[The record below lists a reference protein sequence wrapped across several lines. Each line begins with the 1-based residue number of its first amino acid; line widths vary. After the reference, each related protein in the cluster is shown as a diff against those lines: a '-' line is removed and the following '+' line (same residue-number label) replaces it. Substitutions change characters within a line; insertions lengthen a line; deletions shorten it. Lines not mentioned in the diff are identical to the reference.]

1 MGLLLL
7 PVTAAATKLPRRREE
22 KVRKFSGNV
31 PEGFDA
37 AFELREMYGSEWSVY
52 TRNTDPNGRFLSVKV
67 FANNPVEN
75 KANYWLWWDKL
86 GQRLRSMN
94 KDAAIMKSNRPE
106 LYKFVRINLENNF

>member
-1 MGLLLL
+1 M
-7 PVTAAATKLPRRREE
+7 
-22 KVRKFSGNV
+22 RKFSGNV

-52 TRNTDPNGRFLSVKV
+52 TRNTDPNDRFLSVKV